1 MGLSPKKKAADFDRG
16 SARLG
21 VSVARLCCKAVETG
35 PAVWRA
41 GQPSLPVALAWRRVS
56 PSFAA
61 HVRGAGWPASEG
73 PLGRRGSAVDI
84 SQFIERG
91 RPEGYCCEKKKNR
104 FFLPEHS
111 HMKKEGQDSS
121 GSATAPR
128 SQIRLSPSALL
139 RLYFQ
144 FLFYN
149 PTQRNI
155 LLLSPDDE
163 IAFAMSIKYI
173 FWDLYQCDSRLLML
187 HVKARRLLLFLGG
200 QRNAVVD
207 GGVVG
212 DKISKREDLR
222 CSIFL
227 ENRRCRLIFSI
238 PTQRRNRTTFTAQI
252 HFQRERERNGS
263 FTKTES
269 SLFSPEVRAPAGASG
284 ERKGCQQLSGFLP
297 SPCPVTWR
305 GVGVEQGRAV
315 AAAPSLPVALAWR
328 PWSVPPSLRCAGAGG
343 RSEGHGSAM
352 DAVDISQF
360 SEEEQR
366 ILRNVFARAQD
377 EEERDKN
384 KFREEQER
392 IRLLEAA
399 VENLR
404 QKAGVDLES
413 TCNICFKTKFA
424 DGIGH
429 ICSQCGKRCCARC
442 GVKVPLRLNKIW
454 LCILCR
460 KNKELAIKFG
470 NWALK
475 KDSVSQ
481 SQKTWGRSKSLEEE
495 ANTER
500 QSPIPLL
507 KRHFTSNLNI
517 ANTSLSFWSDEK
529 KQQPAARPDPLPP
542 HREDPLLSSPAPPH
556 SRAEPSDGS
565 GLQRRYTRRRS
576 SLDTIRNDSLS
587 SDQSENPPAAPRP
600 KPKKGNGHRYRRS
613 GSSESED
620 DARSSP
626 SSCQDS
632 ESDRG
637 TGHRRHPCHVPEP
650 RRPYAEPRR
659 HRRWDAGEGNT
670 KDSGIDTS
678 SSATLSEDT
687 HKHNVYWKISPD
699 GRRYLG
705 YITLRKELKQTHE
718 GSRRENLG
726 MRVIGGH
733 VVDDDGT
740 IGALVEDTMK
750 GSLADRV
757 GRILPNDEVLE
768 WNKIKF
774 RGLSRD
780 EVHQIILLSKEDP
793 QVQLIVSRPIGGTV
807 PSPLRDSLDGRR
819 PPRHMEVHPE
829 AMPREVRRLPPP
841 HLEVYPEP
849 MHRSMMQDPRSTRF
863 SGRHA
868 PRRSVA
874 PSVATIGGKIKVR
887 YWYDPAEQKLH
898 GTVECAQDL
907 PQRPDG
913 SPRWPYVKIFLL
925 PEEWGNCR
933 TRSKCIAGTNNPQW
947 NIGFSFNIG
956 QSELRHRT
964 LQINVWDY
972 KDEKTGGCNDFL
984 GEVQIPLRGGVYSE
998 SRWYNLTMHRETPKI
1013 TRSPPISPSASRM
1026 SDEDLSDFDDKFSE
1040 HTERRIMAVDS
1051 SPPFYE
1057 EDRRRQSN
1065 IPFASQA
1072 MMTSPMG
1079 ERSRSLTAPSPTS
1092 EYSRGRMREPGY
1104 GDRRRSRSMADHPP
1118 RHMPSHGSRS
1128 VSPPQYRSE
1137 FHPIP
1142 RVASSQ
1148 RLPPPQNSLRKRQLP
1163 QVPLSRSEFQERFY
1177 LGRNSVTGSTTGS
1190 FGSEYD
1196 RFSAPRRGG
1205 GSRMAAALGVS
1216 ASSPLVSPDRSDS
1229 ESSSKFNLSSAFHR
1243 NSRTFEEFRGRS
1255 SDYGGPVHPSSRE
1268 IDGSL
1273 SDTAVGLMDKA
1284 KVSIHRSSNLDSANR
1299 SPYLSKKSRSTS
1311 QLSGTGHKKLPF
1323 FRRSNG
1329 SSSSLVVQRSEEIL
1343 PDVRAGSSISSD
1355 GSISGDSLTSGELFQ
1370 MYLII
1375 FFVESETSLPGSS
1388 KYSMSFTPICYS
1400 ICGEEASGSTP
1411 SLMGTARSRGRSWG
1425 SRLPPEVGEASSFV
1439 EGLGPGQLVGRQALA
1454 SPSLGEVQLG
1464 INEKRNCL
1472 EVEVIRARGLMSKNP
1487 KVLPGDS
1494 VGELQQHGTE
1504 SVHGRGADSSG
1515 RHRHCERCDRVVQAL
1530 PPFVAGEQPHRQ
1542 RSQLVLVPGQLRL
1555 KELPH
1560 SVNVTHLLCDKGGH
1574 QASG

>member
-1 MGLSPKKKAADFDRG
+1 
-16 SARLG
+16 
-21 VSVARLCCKAVETG
+21 
-35 PAVWRA
+35 
-41 GQPSLPVALAWRRVS
+41 
-56 PSFAA
+56 
-61 HVRGAGWPASEG
+61 
-73 PLGRRGSAVDI
+73 
-84 SQFIERG
+84 
-91 RPEGYCCEKKKNR
+91 
-104 FFLPEHS
+104 
-111 HMKKEGQDSS
+111 
-121 GSATAPR
+121 
-128 SQIRLSPSALL
+128 
-139 RLYFQ
+139 
-144 FLFYN
+144 
-149 PTQRNI
+149 
-155 LLLSPDDE
+155 
-163 IAFAMSIKYI
+163 
-173 FWDLYQCDSRLLML
+173 
-187 HVKARRLLLFLGG
+187 
-200 QRNAVVD
+200 
-207 GGVVG
+207 
-212 DKISKREDLR
+212 
-222 CSIFL
+222 
-227 ENRRCRLIFSI
+227 
-238 PTQRRNRTTFTAQI
+238 
-252 HFQRERERNGS
+252 
-263 FTKTES
+263 
-269 SLFSPEVRAPAGASG
+269 
-284 ERKGCQQLSGFLP
+284 
-297 SPCPVTWR
+297 
-305 GVGVEQGRAV
+305 
-315 AAAPSLPVALAWR
+315 
-328 PWSVPPSLRCAGAGG
+328 
-343 RSEGHGSAM
+343 M

-632 ESDRG
+632 ESDRVDFG
-637 TGHRRHPCHVPEP
+637 RFGFRCLNKRAANSAYSSGVLKSMLHHHSLEL
-650 RRPYAEPRR
+650 ESKFKK
-659 HRRWDAGEGNT
+659 N
-670 KDSGIDTS
+670 SGIISMRKEKPSIRPQETRWRS
-678 SSATLSEDT
+678 QEDYQHT
-687 HKHNVYWKISPD
+687 PSHNVYWKISPD

-1284 KVSIHRSSNLDSANR
+1284 KVSVHRSSNLDSANR

-1311 QLSGTGHKKLPF
+1311 QLSGTG
-1323 FRRSNG
+1323 
-1329 SSSSLVVQRSEEIL
+1329 
-1343 PDVRAGSSISSD
+1343 
-1355 GSISGDSLTSGELFQ
+1355 
-1370 MYLII
+1370 
-1375 FFVESETSLPGSS
+1375 
-1388 KYSMSFTPICYS
+1388 
-1400 ICGEEASGSTP
+1400 GEEASGSTP

-1487 KVLPGDS
+1487 KVLPAPYVKVYLLD
-1494 VGELQQHGTE
+1494 
-1504 SVHGRGADSSG
+1504 GRKCIAKQKTSLARRTLEPLYQEILTFSDVEF
-1515 RHRHCERCDRVVQAL
+1515 RHCYLQVTVWGNYSSMERKVFMGVVQIVLDDIDTVKGVIAWYRL
-1530 PPFVAGEQPHRQ
+1530 FHHSSLVSSLTAND
-1542 RSQLVLVPGQLRL
+1542 RSSFLSLDSFG
-1555 KELPH
+1555 
-1560 SVNVTHLLCDKGGH
+1560 
-1574 QASG
+1574 

>member
-1 MGLSPKKKAADFDRG
+1 
-16 SARLG
+16 
-21 VSVARLCCKAVETG
+21 
-35 PAVWRA
+35 
-41 GQPSLPVALAWRRVS
+41 
-56 PSFAA
+56 
-61 HVRGAGWPASEG
+61 
-73 PLGRRGSAVDI
+73 
-84 SQFIERG
+84 
-91 RPEGYCCEKKKNR
+91 
-104 FFLPEHS
+104 
-111 HMKKEGQDSS
+111 
-121 GSATAPR
+121 
-128 SQIRLSPSALL
+128 
-139 RLYFQ
+139 
-144 FLFYN
+144 
-149 PTQRNI
+149 
-155 LLLSPDDE
+155 
-163 IAFAMSIKYI
+163 
-173 FWDLYQCDSRLLML
+173 
-187 HVKARRLLLFLGG
+187 
-200 QRNAVVD
+200 
-207 GGVVG
+207 
-212 DKISKREDLR
+212 
-222 CSIFL
+222 
-227 ENRRCRLIFSI
+227 
-238 PTQRRNRTTFTAQI
+238 
-252 HFQRERERNGS
+252 
-263 FTKTES
+263 
-269 SLFSPEVRAPAGASG
+269 
-284 ERKGCQQLSGFLP
+284 
-297 SPCPVTWR
+297 
-305 GVGVEQGRAV
+305 
-315 AAAPSLPVALAWR
+315 SLPVALAWR

-352 DAVDISQF
+352 EGVDISQF

-475 KDSVSQ
+475 KDAASQ

-507 KRHFTSNLNI
+507 KRHFASNLNI
-517 ANTSLSFWSDEK
+517 ANTSLSFWGDER

-542 HREDPLLSSPAPPH
+542 HREDPLFSSPAPPH
-556 SRAEPSDGS
+556 SRVEPSDGL

-632 ESDRG
+632 ESDRVSMRKEKSSIRSQE
-637 TGHRRHPCHVPEP
+637 T
-650 RRPYAEPRR
+650 
-659 HRRWDAGEGNT
+659 RWR
-670 KDSGIDTS
+670 SQ
-678 SSATLSEDT
+678 EDYHHT
-687 HKHNVYWKISPD
+687 PSHNVYWKISPD
-699 GRRYLG
+699 GRKYLG
-705 YITLRKELKQTHE
+705 YMTLRKELKKTHE
-718 GSRRENLG
+718 GERRENLG
-726 MRVIGGH
+726 MRVVGGR
-733 VVDDDGT
+733 VVDDEGT
-740 IGALVEDTMK
+740 IGALVEETMK
-750 GSLADRV
+750 GCLADRI
-757 GRILPNDEVLE
+757 GRILPDDEVLE
-768 WNKIKF
+768 WNNIKF
-774 RGLSRD
+774 RGLSKKQ
-780 EVHQIILLSKEDP
+780 VQSIIAGSKEES

-807 PSPLRDSLDGRR
+807 PSPLLDSLDGRR

-829 AMPREVRRLPPP
+829 AMPRDVRRLPPP

-849 MHRSMMQDPRSTRF
+849 MHRSIMQEARSTRF
-863 SGRHA
+863 SGRHT

-874 PSVATIGGKIKVR
+874 PPVATIGGKIKVR
-887 YWYDPAEQKLH
+887 YWYDPSEMKLH
-898 GTVECAQDL
+898 GTVESAKDL

-947 NIGFSFNIG
+947 NIGFAFNIR

-984 GEVQIPLRGGVYSE
+984 GEVQIPLRGGMYSD

-1013 TRSPPISPSASRM
+1013 NPSPPISPSASRM
-1026 SDEDLSDFDDKFSE
+1026 SDEDLSDFDEKFSE

-1057 EDRRRQSN
+1057 EDRRRQSSL
-1065 IPFASQA
+1065 PFSSPA
-1072 MMTSPMG
+1072 MMASPMG

-1104 GDRRRSRSMADHPP
+1104 GDRRRSRSMADHTA
-1118 RHMPSHGSRS
+1118 RQMPNHGSRS

-1137 FHPIP
+1137 FHPLP

-1163 QVPLSRSEFQERFY
+1163 QVPLSRSEFQDRYY
-1177 LGRNSVTGSTTGS
+1177 LGRNSLTGSTTGS

-1196 RFSAPRRGG
+1196 RFSVPRRGG

-1284 KVSIHRSSNLDSANR
+1284 KVSVHRSTNLDSANR
-1299 SPYLSKKSRSTS
+1299 NPYLSKKSRSTS
-1311 QLSGTGHKKLPF
+1311 QLSGT
-1323 FRRSNG
+1323 
-1329 SSSSLVVQRSEEIL
+1329 
-1343 PDVRAGSSISSD
+1343 D
-1355 GSISGDSLTSGELFQ
+1355 G
-1370 MYLII
+1370 
-1375 FFVESETSLPGSS
+1375 
-1388 KYSMSFTPICYS
+1388 
-1400 ICGEEASGSTP
+1400 
-1411 SLMGTARSRGRSWG
+1411 
-1425 SRLPPEVGEASSFV
+1425 
-1439 EGLGPGQLVGRQALA
+1439 
-1454 SPSLGEVQLG
+1454 
-1464 INEKRNCL
+1464 
-1472 EVEVIRARGLMSKNP
+1472 
-1487 KVLPGDS
+1487 
-1494 VGELQQHGTE
+1494 
-1504 SVHGRGADSSG
+1504 
-1515 RHRHCERCDRVVQAL
+1515 DRVS
-1530 PPFVAGEQPHRQ
+1530 PRKSGK
-1542 RSQLVLVPGQLRL
+1542 LRVSW
-1555 KELPH
+1555 K
-1560 SVNVTHLLCDKGGH
+1560 
-1574 QASG
+1574 A

>member
-1 MGLSPKKKAADFDRG
+1 
-16 SARLG
+16 
-21 VSVARLCCKAVETG
+21 
-35 PAVWRA
+35 
-41 GQPSLPVALAWRRVS
+41 
-56 PSFAA
+56 
-61 HVRGAGWPASEG
+61 
-73 PLGRRGSAVDI
+73 
-84 SQFIERG
+84 
-91 RPEGYCCEKKKNR
+91 
-104 FFLPEHS
+104 
-111 HMKKEGQDSS
+111 
-121 GSATAPR
+121 
-128 SQIRLSPSALL
+128 
-139 RLYFQ
+139 
-144 FLFYN
+144 
-149 PTQRNI
+149 
-155 LLLSPDDE
+155 
-163 IAFAMSIKYI
+163 
-173 FWDLYQCDSRLLML
+173 
-187 HVKARRLLLFLGG
+187 
-200 QRNAVVD
+200 
-207 GGVVG
+207 
-212 DKISKREDLR
+212 
-222 CSIFL
+222 
-227 ENRRCRLIFSI
+227 
-238 PTQRRNRTTFTAQI
+238 
-252 HFQRERERNGS
+252 
-263 FTKTES
+263 
-269 SLFSPEVRAPAGASG
+269 
-284 ERKGCQQLSGFLP
+284 
-297 SPCPVTWR
+297 
-305 GVGVEQGRAV
+305 
-315 AAAPSLPVALAWR
+315 
-328 PWSVPPSLRCAGAGG
+328 
-343 RSEGHGSAM
+343 M

-632 ESDRG
+632 ESDRVDFG
-637 TGHRRHPCHVPEP
+637 RFGFRCLNKRAANSAYSSGVLKSMLHHHSLEL
-650 RRPYAEPRR
+650 ESKFKK
-659 HRRWDAGEGNT
+659 N
-670 KDSGIDTS
+670 SGIISMRKEKPSIRPQETRWRS
-678 SSATLSEDT
+678 QEDYQHT
-687 HKHNVYWKISPD
+687 PSHNVYWKISPD

-1284 KVSIHRSSNLDSANR
+1284 KVSVHRSSNLDSANR

-1355 GSISGDSLTSGELFQ
+1355 GSISGDSLT
-1370 MYLII
+1370 
-1375 FFVESETSLPGSS
+1375 
-1388 KYSMSFTPICYS
+1388 
-1400 ICGEEASGSTP
+1400 
-1411 SLMGTARSRGRSWG
+1411 WG

-1487 KVLPGDS
+1487 KVLPAPYVKVYLLD
-1494 VGELQQHGTE
+1494 
-1504 SVHGRGADSSG
+1504 GRKCIAKQKTSLARRTLEPLYQEILTFSDVEF
-1515 RHRHCERCDRVVQAL
+1515 RHCYLQVTVWGNYSSMERKVFMGVVQIVLDDIDTVKGVIAWYRL
-1530 PPFVAGEQPHRQ
+1530 FHHSSLVSSLTAND
-1542 RSQLVLVPGQLRL
+1542 RSSFLSLDSFG
-1555 KELPH
+1555 
-1560 SVNVTHLLCDKGGH
+1560 
-1574 QASG
+1574 

>member
-1 MGLSPKKKAADFDRG
+1 MKR
-16 SARLG
+16 
-21 VSVARLCCKAVETG
+21 
-35 PAVWRA
+35 
-41 GQPSLPVALAWRRVS
+41 
-56 PSFAA
+56 
-61 HVRGAGWPASEG
+61 
-73 PLGRRGSAVDI
+73 
-84 SQFIERG
+84 
-91 RPEGYCCEKKKNR
+91 NR
-104 FFLPEHS
+104 FSCEVANFLTFAN
-111 HMKKEGQDSS
+111 GVF
-121 GSATAPR
+121 
-128 SQIRLSPSALL
+128 LL
-139 RLYFQ
+139 Q
-144 FLFYN
+144 
-149 PTQRNI
+149 
-155 LLLSPDDE
+155 
-163 IAFAMSIKYI
+163 
-173 FWDLYQCDSRLLML
+173 
-187 HVKARRLLLFLGG
+187 G
-200 QRNAVVD
+200 
-207 GGVVG
+207 
-212 DKISKREDLR
+212 
-222 CSIFL
+222 
-227 ENRRCRLIFSI
+227 RCR
-238 PTQRRNRTTFTAQI
+238 
-252 HFQRERERNGS
+252 
-263 FTKTES
+263 
-269 SLFSPEVRAPAGASG
+269 SG
-284 ERKGCQQLSGFLP
+284 
-297 SPCPVTWR
+297 
-305 GVGVEQGRAV
+305 
-315 AAAPSLPVALAWR
+315 
-328 PWSVPPSLRCAGAGG
+328 
-343 RSEGHGSAM
+343 
-352 DAVDISQF
+352 
-360 SEEEQR
+360 
-366 ILRNVFARAQD
+366 
-377 EEERDKN
+377 
-384 KFREEQER
+384 EEQER

-475 KDSVSQ
+475 KDAISQ

-517 ANTSLSFWSDEK
+517 ANTSLSFWSEEK

-542 HREDPLLSSPAPPH
+542 HREVPLLSPAPPH
-556 SRAEPSDGS
+556 SRAEPSDGP

-600 KPKKGNGHRYRRS
+600 KPKKGNGQRYRRS

-705 YITLRKELKQTHE
+705 YMTLRKELKKTYE
-718 GSRRENLG
+718 GQRLENLG

-733 VVDDDGT
+733 IVDDEGT

-750 GSLADRV
+750 GSLADRI

-768 WNKIKF
+768 WNTIKF
-774 RGLSRD
+774 RGLSK
-780 EVHQIILLSKEDP
+780 EQVHDIITRSKEES

-807 PSPLRDSLDGRR
+807 PSPLLDSLDGRR

-829 AMPREVRRLPPP
+829 AMPRDVRRLPPP

-849 MHRSMMQDPRSTRF
+849 MHRSIIQEARSTRF

-874 PSVATIGGKIKVR
+874 PPVATIGGKIKVR
-887 YWYDPAEQKLH
+887 YWYDPSEMKLH

-947 NIGFSFNIG
+947 NIGFAFNIR

-972 KDEKTGGCNDFL
+972 KGEKTGSSNDFL
-984 GEVQIPLRGGVYSE
+984 GEVQIPLRGGMYSD
-998 SRWYNLTMHRETPKI
+998 SRWYNLTMHRETPKVNP
-1013 TRSPPISPSASRM
+1013 SPPISPSASRM
-1026 SDEDLSDFDDKFSE
+1026 SDEDLSDFDEKFSE

-1057 EDRRRQSN
+1057 EDRRRQSSL
-1065 IPFASQA
+1065 PFSSPA
-1072 MMTSPMG
+1072 MMASPMG

-1104 GDRRRSRSMADHPP
+1104 GDRRRSRSMADHTA

-1137 FHPIP
+1137 FHPLP

-1163 QVPLSRSEFQERFY
+1163 QVPLSRSEFQDRYY
-1177 LGRNSVTGSTTGS
+1177 LGRNSLAGSTAGS

-1196 RFSAPRRGG
+1196 RFSVPRRGG

-1216 ASSPLVSPDRSDS
+1216 ATSPLVSPDRSDS

-1284 KVSIHRSSNLDSANR
+1284 KVSVHRSTNLDSANR
-1299 SPYLSKKSRSTS
+1299 NPYLSKKSRSTS
-1311 QLSGTGHKKLPF
+1311 QLSGTGHKKLLF

-1355 GSISGDSLTSGELFQ
+1355 GSISGDSLT
-1370 MYLII
+1370 
-1375 FFVESETSLPGSS
+1375 
-1388 KYSMSFTPICYS
+1388 
-1400 ICGEEASGSTP
+1400 
-1411 SLMGTARSRGRSWG
+1411 
-1425 SRLPPEVGEASSFV
+1425 
-1439 EGLGPGQLVGRQALA
+1439 
-1454 SPSLGEVQLG
+1454 
-1464 INEKRNCL
+1464 
-1472 EVEVIRARGLMSKNP
+1472 
-1487 KVLPGDS
+1487 
-1494 VGELQQHGTE
+1494 
-1504 SVHGRGADSSG
+1504 
-1515 RHRHCERCDRVVQAL
+1515 
-1530 PPFVAGEQPHRQ
+1530 
-1542 RSQLVLVPGQLRL
+1542 
-1555 KELPH
+1555 
-1560 SVNVTHLLCDKGGH
+1560 
-1574 QASG
+1574 

>member
-1 MGLSPKKKAADFDRG
+1 
-16 SARLG
+16 
-21 VSVARLCCKAVETG
+21 
-35 PAVWRA
+35 
-41 GQPSLPVALAWRRVS
+41 
-56 PSFAA
+56 
-61 HVRGAGWPASEG
+61 
-73 PLGRRGSAVDI
+73 
-84 SQFIERG
+84 
-91 RPEGYCCEKKKNR
+91 
-104 FFLPEHS
+104 
-111 HMKKEGQDSS
+111 
-121 GSATAPR
+121 
-128 SQIRLSPSALL
+128 
-139 RLYFQ
+139 
-144 FLFYN
+144 
-149 PTQRNI
+149 
-155 LLLSPDDE
+155 
-163 IAFAMSIKYI
+163 
-173 FWDLYQCDSRLLML
+173 
-187 HVKARRLLLFLGG
+187 
-200 QRNAVVD
+200 
-207 GGVVG
+207 
-212 DKISKREDLR
+212 
-222 CSIFL
+222 
-227 ENRRCRLIFSI
+227 
-238 PTQRRNRTTFTAQI
+238 
-252 HFQRERERNGS
+252 
-263 FTKTES
+263 
-269 SLFSPEVRAPAGASG
+269 
-284 ERKGCQQLSGFLP
+284 
-297 SPCPVTWR
+297 
-305 GVGVEQGRAV
+305 
-315 AAAPSLPVALAWR
+315 SLPVALAWR

-352 DAVDISQF
+352 EGVDISQF

-475 KDSVSQ
+475 KDAASQ

-507 KRHFTSNLNI
+507 KRHFASNLNI
-517 ANTSLSFWSDEK
+517 ANTSLSFWGDER

-542 HREDPLLSSPAPPH
+542 HREDPLFSSPAPPH
-556 SRAEPSDGS
+556 SRVEPSDGL

-632 ESDRG
+632 ESDRVSMRKEKSSIRSQE
-637 TGHRRHPCHVPEP
+637 T
-650 RRPYAEPRR
+650 
-659 HRRWDAGEGNT
+659 RWR
-670 KDSGIDTS
+670 SQ
-678 SSATLSEDT
+678 EDYHHT
-687 HKHNVYWKISPD
+687 PSHNVYWKISPD
-699 GRRYLG
+699 GRKYLG
-705 YITLRKELKQTHE
+705 YMTLRKELKKTHE
-718 GSRRENLG
+718 GERRENLG
-726 MRVIGGH
+726 MRVVGGR
-733 VVDDDGT
+733 VVDDEGT
-740 IGALVEDTMK
+740 IGALVEETMK
-750 GSLADRV
+750 GCLADRI
-757 GRILPNDEVLE
+757 GRILPDDEVLE
-768 WNKIKF
+768 WNNIKF
-774 RGLSRD
+774 RGLSKKQ
-780 EVHQIILLSKEDP
+780 VQSIIAGSKEES

-807 PSPLRDSLDGRR
+807 PSPLLDSLDGRR

-829 AMPREVRRLPPP
+829 AMPRDVRRLPPP

-849 MHRSMMQDPRSTRF
+849 MHRSIMQEARSTRF
-863 SGRHA
+863 SGRHT

-874 PSVATIGGKIKVR
+874 PPVATIGGKIKVR
-887 YWYDPAEQKLH
+887 YWYDPSEMKLH
-898 GTVECAQDL
+898 GTVESAKDL

-947 NIGFSFNIG
+947 NIGFAFNIR

-984 GEVQIPLRGGVYSE
+984 GEVQIPLRGGMYSD

-1013 TRSPPISPSASRM
+1013 NPSPPISPSASRM
-1026 SDEDLSDFDDKFSE
+1026 SDEDLSDFDEKFSE

-1057 EDRRRQSN
+1057 EDRRRQSSL
-1065 IPFASQA
+1065 PFSSPA
-1072 MMTSPMG
+1072 MMASPMG

-1104 GDRRRSRSMADHPP
+1104 GDRRRSRSMADHTA
-1118 RHMPSHGSRS
+1118 RQMPNHGSRS

-1137 FHPIP
+1137 FHPLP

-1163 QVPLSRSEFQERFY
+1163 QVPLSRSEFQDRYY
-1177 LGRNSVTGSTTGS
+1177 LGRNSLTGSTTGS

-1196 RFSAPRRGG
+1196 RFSVPRRGG

-1284 KVSIHRSSNLDSANR
+1284 KVSVHRSTNLDSANR
-1299 SPYLSKKSRSTS
+1299 NPYLSKKSRSTS
-1311 QLSGTGHKKLPF
+1311 QLSGTGHKKLHF

-1355 GSISGDSLTSGELFQ
+1355 GSISGDSLT
-1370 MYLII
+1370 
-1375 FFVESETSLPGSS
+1375 
-1388 KYSMSFTPICYS
+1388 
-1400 ICGEEASGSTP
+1400 
-1411 SLMGTARSRGRSWG
+1411 WG

-1454 SPSLGEVQLG
+1454 SPSLGEVQLA

-1487 KVLPGDS
+1487 KVLPAPYVKVYLLDGRKCIAK
-1494 VGELQQHGTE
+1494 QKTE
-1504 SVHGRGADSSG
+1504 TARRTLEPLYQEILKFSDVEF
-1515 RHRHCERCDRVVQAL
+1515 RHCYLQVTVWGNYSSIERKVFMGVVQIVLDDIDTVKGVIDWYRLFHHSSLVTSLTANDRSS
-1530 PPFVAGEQPHRQ
+1530 FVSMDSFG
-1542 RSQLVLVPGQLRL
+1542 
-1555 KELPH
+1555 
-1560 SVNVTHLLCDKGGH
+1560 
-1574 QASG
+1574 